1 MKRGKFKYILI
12 AIVFAAS
19 FLTQAAYA
27 QKTQTMLQK
36 ENLKGK
42 VKSVRVTN
50 ERDLYIK
57 VWFDK
62 TGKISKKE
70 ESREDMIVIWDNYIY
85 DEKGRLISISV
96 YSEDNPTEKSEV
108 TYKYRNDSVRESYN
122 GTDKYDERGNCILEI
137 RQRGQGHEHL
147 ERIYSQNNRLVEA
160 FSHNGLERLNIWKTD
175 SDGKRAYEVT
185 KWVEPMKRNH
195 VFFEYNK
202 FGDVSLIT
210 LKTENG
216 YTMLNK
222 TGTMTYNGY
231 DSAGNWLEQIR
242 PGDLSRGDY
251 DIKNSYRMYHEMYD
265 TYLDG
270 FHITRVIEYY
280 K

>member
-1 MKRGKFKYILI
+1 MKRVKNKYILI
-12 AIVFAAS
+12 AIVFAVS

-50 ERDLYIK
+50 ERDFYIK

-70 ESREDMIVIWDNYIY
+70 ESRVDMIVIWDNYIY

-108 TYKYRNDSVRESYN
+108 TYKYLNDSVRESYN

-137 RQRGQGHEHL
+137 RQRGQGYEHL
-147 ERIYSQNNRLVEA
+147 ERIYNQNNQLVEA

-185 KWVEPMKRNH
+185 EWVEPMKRNH

-222 TGTMTYNGY
+222 TGTMIYNGY

-251 DIKNSYRMYHEMYD
+251 DIKNNYRMYHEMYD

-280 K
+280 E